1 MQLPSRGR
9 PPVRSSPAGGSPCRE
24 RLWSRGWCPDR
35 ERLWSRGWCP
45 DRERLWSRGWCPE
58 SGCGRGGGVQTESGC
73 GRGGGVRTESG
84 CGRGGGVRTESGCGR
99 GGGVRRCLPGGSLLG
114 AGPTAARTQHKDKQ
128 KTSGPVHMPFK
139 QHARTLLPI
148 HNSSYWKLR
157 RNRGSWLLCCSVWG
171 PGRPRSRPTERGAR
185 PGTVVRLGSPGT
197 GRKTG
202 R

>member
-1 MQLPSRGR
+1 MVEGVVSGPD
-9 PPVRSSPAGGSPCRE
+9 RE

-45 DRERLWSRGWCPE
+45 DRERLWSRGWCPGVV
-58 SGCGRGGGVQTESGC
+58 SGPRAAVVEGVVSERLWSRGWCPDRDGC

-84 CGRGGGVRTESGCGR
+84 CGRGDG
-99 GGGVRRCLPGGSLLG
+99 RRCLPGGSLLG